1 VGDGRVARDRAAG
14 EDFDLLVLD
23 LTLPGQDGLEACR
36 RLRLTRPHL
45 PVLVLTARGSEDQKV
60 QGFAAGADDYVTK
73 PFGAR
78 ELLARID
85 ALGRRAR
92 AIPSDPEVLEADG
105 CRLDLG
111 RLTGRRGAEEFPL
124 TAREAAILRWLYRH
138 RGRAVS
144 RAELLESV
152 WGVRGD
158 LETRTVDVTVANLR
172 QKIEADPARPALV
185 VAVKGVGYAWG
196 PP

>member
-1 VGDGRVARDRAAG
+1 M
-14 EDFDLLVLD
+14 
-23 LTLPGQDGLEACR
+23 
-36 RLRLTRPHL
+36 
-45 PVLVLTARGSEDQKV
+45 LTARGAEEQKV
-60 QGFAAGADDYVTK
+60 QGFDSGADDYLTK

-78 ELLARID
+78 ELLARIE

-111 RLTGRRGAEEFPL
+111 RLQGQRQGKEFSL

-144 RAELLESV
+144 RAELLERV
-152 WGVRGD
+152 WGLRAD

-172 QKIEADPARPALV
+172 QKIEADSARPVLV
-185 VAVKGVGYAWG
+185 VAVKGIGYAWG
-196 PP
+196 PG